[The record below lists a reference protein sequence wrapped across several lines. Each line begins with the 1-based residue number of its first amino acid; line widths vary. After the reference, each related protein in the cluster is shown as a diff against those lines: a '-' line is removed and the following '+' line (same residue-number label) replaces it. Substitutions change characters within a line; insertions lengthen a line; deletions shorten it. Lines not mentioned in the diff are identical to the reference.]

1 MGTKHL
7 MFMRKLGLIMS
18 RTFEFGS
25 RKMKQ
30 KEKGIAA
37 RIYIYVNGTSGNV
50 DRENYSTS

>member
-1 MGTKHL
+1 
-7 MFMRKLGLIMS
+7 MS